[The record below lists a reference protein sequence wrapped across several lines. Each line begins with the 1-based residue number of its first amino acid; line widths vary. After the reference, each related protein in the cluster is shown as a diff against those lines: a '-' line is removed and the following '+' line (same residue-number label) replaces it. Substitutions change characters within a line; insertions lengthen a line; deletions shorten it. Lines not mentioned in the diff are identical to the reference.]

1 MINKIYNK
9 KILIIIAILVVVGIF
24 VIILNQHENE
34 EIEIYETIPNEQENE
49 IEKNDEEKNIVIH
62 ITGCV
67 KKQGI
72 VEVKEGARIVDVIEA
87 ADGVTEEADITKVNL
102 AYVVKDA
109 QKIYIPSIYDEE
121 EIEYI
126 TMDNGENVIV
136 EDKDGGKNNMINI
149 NTATQTELE
158 QLPGIG
164 PSTALKIIDYR
175 EKNKKFNSIDEIKQ
189 VQGIGDAKFNNIKDM
204 IEI

>member
-1 MINKIYNK
+1 
-9 KILIIIAILVVVGIF
+9 
-24 VIILNQHENE
+24 
-34 EIEIYETIPNEQENE
+34 
-49 IEKNDEEKNIVIH
+49 
-62 ITGCV
+62 
-67 KKQGI
+67 
-72 VEVKEGARIVDVIEA
+72 
-87 ADGVTEEADITKVNL
+87 
-102 AYVVKDA
+102 
-109 QKIYIPSIYDEE
+109 
-121 EIEYI
+121 
-126 TMDNGENVIV
+126 
-136 EDKDGGKNNMINI
+136 MINI